1 MGIIFLVCG
10 SRLCPTHVV
19 VWLDGW
25 GKALFVMNRLSL
37 SQSSNNFLPFSVLLP
52 FEYFPMLL
60 SPSVNCPTLA
70 LKIYLYIY
78 IFILVV
84 ILLLHTHVH
93 IFIYC
98 NDILFWLSLLLSLS
112 FPGWK
117 LNKFIK

>member
-25 GKALFVMNRLSL
+25 GKALFVMNRYSL
-37 SQSSNNFLPFSVLLP
+37 SQSSNNVLPFSFLLP

-70 LKIYLYIY
+70 ESNKNVFFPMSVIV
-78 IFILVV
+78 LVK
-84 ILLLHTHVH
+84 
-93 IFIYC
+93 
-98 NDILFWLSLLLSLS
+98 SL
-112 FPGWK
+112 
-117 LNKFIK
+117 